1 MPQQLAFKC
10 EKVAFA
16 RGEAAMCRP
25 VQDIFI
31 VPVAVLMVTT
41 AGLGA

>member
-31 VPVAVLMVTT
+31 VAVVVLMVTT
-41 AGLGA
+41 AALGA